1 MAGKKILSSG
11 LNPITSIFVAI
22 CMKTS
27 YAVFVLLA
35 AFYFPSCHSS
45 SADQRVYGK
54 DTVVIDANH
63 PDPPPPRRN
72 PEFRSLVKKEPVAE
86 YREKTGRLEGDLVVK
101 LYQTSKTMAF
111 RIDMEYEGLP
121 GDDTVRLPDLGIE
134 PKPILRQGGEKLSC
148 IIGFADKDKQ
158 FRELKLVHANGNQ
171 LKITTLKRWVVTD
184 HFRLVSQ

>member
-11 LNPITSIFVAI
+11 LNRIMSIFVAI
-22 CMKTS
+22 CMKTPK
-27 YAVFVLLA
+27 AVFVLLV
-35 AFYFPSCHSS
+35 AFYFPFCHSS

-54 DTVVIDANH
+54 DTVVIDASH
-63 PDPPPPRRN
+63 PNLPPPKRN

-86 YREKTGRLEGDLVVK
+86 YREKTGRLEGEFVVR
-101 LYQTSKTMAF
+101 LYQTSKNMAF

-121 GDDTVRLPDLGIE
+121 GDDTVRLPDLGSE

-148 IIGFADKDKQ
+148 IIGFTDNDNQ

-171 LKITTLKRWVVTD
+171 LKITTLKHWVVTD
-184 HFRLVSQ
+184 HFKLVSQ